1 MTLPLCA
8 SVCLPDNVTWH
19 YYYYNDNKTHFA
31 IIILYYLP
39 FDVAFIQQCDRC
51 TATVRAWRDWGQWL
65 IIRAERVAHRWEL
78 CCKHCTYTH
87 SSQCCRWSEHA
98 VIIDTPGEL
107 CLSLSVTCTA
117 RELADRRHA
126 AGHCYTRRTIVKI
139 GPLFRD
145 RPVII
150 AWWRWRAGGSAKR
163 DTVCQLSSIYARDKF
178 PCHLPCIAAAQARWH
193 AQ

>member
-1 MTLPLCA
+1 M
-8 SVCLPDNVTWH
+8 
-19 YYYYNDNKTHFA
+19 
-31 IIILYYLP
+31 
-39 FDVAFIQQCDRC
+39 AFIQQCDRC

-178 PCHLPCIAAAQARWH
+178 PCHLPCIAACCRTSSLTCAVMHFRRAGAAYDRVTCVSVHSTDLIVDIHHAR
-193 AQ
+193 